1 MLQSSRH
8 QDHMNTI
15 GIDQTSLTG
24 SSYYHRC
31 MNNINKIYQHV
42 GKCDDQQNL
51 KDVIDAVIL
60 STWEW
65 VTDNSPNVPMISTPL
80 NKTSAMKS
88 LCLFINIF
96 GVKPKIEKC
105 CIVAEKSKRKVMKF
119 GNKLWTKKRKR
130 KGHSTINDQIKRN
143 LYTWITCHDELF
155 YHQFLMI
162 VSKLC

>member
-1 MLQSSRH
+1 MVS
-8 QDHMNTI
+8 TPE
-15 GIDQTSLTG
+15 GIT
-24 SSYYHRC
+24 
-31 MNNINKIYQHV
+31 
-42 GKCDDQQNL
+42 DD
-51 KDVIDAVIL
+51 
-60 STWEW
+60 
-65 VTDNSPNVPMISTPL
+65 SPNVPMISTPL